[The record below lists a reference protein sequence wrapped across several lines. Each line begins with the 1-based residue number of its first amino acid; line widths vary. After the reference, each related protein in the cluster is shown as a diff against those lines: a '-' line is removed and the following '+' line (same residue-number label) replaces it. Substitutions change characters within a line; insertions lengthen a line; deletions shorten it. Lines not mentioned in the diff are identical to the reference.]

1 MMWATKNAD
10 NLLNGYKLNLQ
21 QLMGMKIP
29 AGILNF
35 LFKHSYCRKVTNMVP
50 ITDKFLLLLFKVHI
64 LLLLVDTIY
73 NSYHFRDWQRLK
85 HLDSRDILQ
94 KRLRKKAKKIF

>member
-35 LFKHSYCRKVTNMVP
+35 LFKHSYCRKVTNIVP
-50 ITDKFLLLLFKVHI
+50 ITDKTFKIQPLLTLL
-64 LLLLVDTIY
+64 DAIY
-73 NSYHFRDWQRLK
+73 ISYHFRDWQRLK

-94 KRLRKKAKKIF
+94 KRSRKKAKKIF

>member
-35 LFKHSYCRKVTNMVP
+35 LFKHSYCRKVTDIVP
-50 ITDKFLLLLFKVHI
+50 ITDETPLFKVHT
-64 LLLLVDTIY
+64 LLSLVDTIY

-94 KRLRKKAKKIF
+94 KRSRKKAKKIS